1 MCIRDRLKDDPVGSA
16 SAEGRLSIRVSD
28 LSRAF
33 NLSPREEEV
42 LQLIAQRTTV
52 AEIEEVLY
60 VSQGTVKAHIN
71 HIYRKF
77 DIHSKTKLFELLD
90 DVEKPVRKTRRSD
103 AALDDEE
110 GLTA

>member
-1 MCIRDRLKDDPVGSA
+1 MLKGDGLENA
-16 SAEGRLSIRVSD
+16 SSEGRLAIRVSD

-42 LQLIAQRTTV
+42 LQLIAQRNTV

-77 DIHSKTKLFELLD
+77 DIHSKTELFELLD
-90 DVEKPVRKTRRSD
+90 DVEKPVRKTRRP
-103 AALDDEE
+103 AATVDDEE